1 MAHRQSGRSRLMPG
15 AQSPRSLTRR
25 HRRAETRRKAI
36 QRHVEDPG
44 KLPHHSSPA
53 VKPHAVGS
61 IGSCSLGTRCR
72 RWIGFN
78 MMRQAGTSTRATTLL
93 MVVTATPPSLV

>member
-53 VKPHAVGS
+53 VNHMRLAGLARANWVRGAGGGLGS
-61 IGSCSLGTRCR
+61 T
-72 RWIGFN
+72 
-78 MMRQAGTSTRATTLL
+78 
-93 MVVTATPPSLV
+93 